1 MKQHSNLIPQ
11 QPPVPGA
18 SLVAVQGG
26 CRRGIPAA
34 ARRLGGSIV
43 TGLLLAGAVLVPL
56 HGQGQSLAPDSGATF
71 VADARPRPAT
81 LDARVRRLE
90 EGLGSLDERLSR
102 AAEARAAMGGVQA
115 DRLALALLHLE
126 TVVSAGRPWV
136 REWQLILSLDGPAL
150 MPQLYLE
157 VLGSHAA
164 RGLPSARDLSERF
177 ELLAP
182 AIAARAASE
191 MDFLQRAMNAVR
203 GTLSGI
209 GLVAPVEPG
218 LVDTALASIRE
229 HLRRG
234 ELSGALAEVATLDA
248 EQQALLAGWLAQM
261 RARVA
266 VEQSLQD
273 AILGLLAGTGRQ
285 G

>member
-1 MKQHSNLIPQ
+1 M
-11 QPPVPGA
+11 GA
-18 SLVAVQGG
+18 
-26 CRRGIPAA
+26 
-34 ARRLGGSIV
+34 
-43 TGLLLAGAVLVPL
+43 
-56 HGQGQSLAPDSGATF
+56 
-71 VADARPRPAT
+71 
-81 LDARVRRLE
+81 
-90 EGLGSLDERLSR
+90 LDERLNSSG
-102 AAEARAAMGGVQA
+102 ETRAAMGGVQA

-126 TVVSAGRPWV
+126 TVVSTGRPWA

-182 AIAARAASE
+182 VIAARATSE
-191 MDFLQRAMNAVR
+191 KDFLQRAMNAVR
-203 GTLSGI
+203 STLSGV

-234 ELSGALAEVATLDA
+234 ELPGALAEVMTLDE
-248 EQQALLAGWLAQM
+248 EQQTLLAGWLAQM

-266 VEQSLQD
+266 VEQSLQE